1 MKNICLLLLAV
12 SICITVPSLANLP
25 FNSHT
30 AAWPD
35 YSDTVGVS
43 GYVNSLYSINIKA
56 VRGFKQIYKNIE
68 QETWYVIPGGFRA
81 KFVDKGILYA
91 VTYNGKGKWL
101 STVRQYSEKELPKDV
116 RGAVKSIYYD
126 YTITLVEEIEQ
137 PWQPIVYLV
146 HMEDALTLKNIQFC
160 DRQMETV
167 LDIKKL

>member
-12 SICITVPSLANLP
+12 STCITVPSFANLP
-25 FNSHT
+25 FNRHT
-30 AAWPD
+30 TAWPD

-101 STVRQYSEKELPKDV
+101 STVRQYSEKEL
-116 RGAVKSIYYD
+116 
-126 YTITLVEEIEQ
+126 
-137 PWQPIVYLV
+137 
-146 HMEDALTLKNIQFC
+146 
-160 DRQMETV
+160 
-167 LDIKKL
+167 